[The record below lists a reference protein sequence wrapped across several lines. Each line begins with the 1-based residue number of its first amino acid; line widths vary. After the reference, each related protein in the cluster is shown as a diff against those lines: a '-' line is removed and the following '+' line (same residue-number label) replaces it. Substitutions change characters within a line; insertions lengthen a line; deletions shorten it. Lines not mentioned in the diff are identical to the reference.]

1 MIDSVLTALSFPF
14 IQRALIIGCT
24 IGITAAFLGVF
35 VTLRNMS
42 FYADAISHSSLAGIA
57 LGLLFSFDPIIGA
70 IGVCIL
76 LGIITA
82 YMKQNTAVSIDTLI
96 GVLFAA
102 GISLGIALLSQ
113 VHGFQGDVFSFL
125 FGDII
130 STSWFDVWV
139 AIGLSIAIILFLLFN
154 SKRLLLTTFSPDF
167 SYVRK
172 LSYKRMD
179 YAFFIATSL
188 TIALSIKVIGIVLVT
203 GLLIIPAAVAKN
215 LAKSF
220 KQVVW
225 ISMCVSIVSIISGIL
240 ISFYINIPSGPAI
253 ILVSTVFF
261 IISSVFR
268 RR

>member
-1 MIDSVLTALSFPF
+1 MIDSIITALSFPF
-14 IQRALIIGCT
+14 IQRALIIGCV

-42 FYADAISHSSLAGIA
+42 FYSDAISHSSLAGIA

-70 IGVCIL
+70 IAVCVL
-76 LGIITA
+76 LAIITA
-82 YMKQNTAVSIDTLI
+82 YMKQHSAVSIDTVI
-96 GVLFAA
+96 GVLFAG

-113 VHGFQGDVFSFL
+113 LQGFQGDVFSFL

-130 STSWFDVWV
+130 STTWTDVW
-139 AIGLSIAIILFLLFN
+139 IAIALSVVIFIFLLFN

-167 SYVRK
+167 SFVRK
-172 LSYKRMD
+172 LSYQRMD
-179 YAFFIATSL
+179 YAFFIITSL

-225 ISMCVSIVSIISGIL
+225 MAMVVSLISVISGIL

-253 ILVSTVFF
+253 ILVGTVFF
-261 IISSVFR
+261 ILAVLFR